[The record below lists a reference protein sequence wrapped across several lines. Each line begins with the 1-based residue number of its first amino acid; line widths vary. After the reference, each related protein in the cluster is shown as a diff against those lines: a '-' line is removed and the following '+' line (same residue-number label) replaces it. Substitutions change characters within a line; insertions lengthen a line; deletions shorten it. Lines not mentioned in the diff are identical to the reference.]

1 MLQRVLQRS
10 LTRPALARSLVRP
23 ASVRLFSVN
32 AAHRQESGTLKPTN
46 GNYLIECYLLRGYH
60 F

>member
-32 AAHRQESGTLKPTN
+32 SAHRQESETLKPTN
-46 GNYLIECYLLRGYH
+46 GNYFFTE
-60 F
+60 